1 MSSKQVNNRLGELYE
16 MLAHCRPH
24 ESPTEAEFVRKY
36 VQSIPGMGF
45 DKFGNGLLRIGTAPV
60 LWSCH
65 TDTVHHKDGMQEV
78 EVFKH
83 KGRPEFMMLNRKS
96 QKRGNCL
103 GADDGAGV
111 WLMRRMVEARV
122 PGLYVFHA
130 GEEHGGLG
138 SAWLAKNRADLLAD
152 IKFAV
157 AFDRKG
163 TSDVIT
169 HQMGE
174 RTCSDQFART
184 LANQLGGT
192 FVPDGTGVFTDT
204 LHYADTVSECTNI
217 SVGYDGAHSATESL
231 DLIHL
236 LEVRDAILSFDLSK
250 WTAHRT
256 PGDKDIEL
264 HMPVSQL
271 RRKGGSALDAEW
283 EDIYGRKAI
292 TEYDEDALDELC
304 VTYPSVAAQLI
315 RRLGGNAADLVELL
329 DHDGYDLSAYEDSR
343 LN

>member
-1 MSSKQVNNRLGELYE
+1 MSTNNRLGELYE

-24 ESPTEAEFVRKY
+24 ESPTEAEFVRRY

-45 DKFGNGLLRIGTAPV
+45 DKFGNGILRIGTAPV

-83 KGRPEFMMLNRKS
+83 KGRPEFMMLNRKF

-138 SAWLAKNRADLLAD
+138 SRWLAENRADLLTD

-174 RTCSDQFART
+174 RTCSDQFARQ

-204 LHYADTVSECTNI
+204 LSYADTVSECTNI
-217 SVGYDGAHSATESL
+217 SVGYDGAHSHTESL

-250 WTAHRT
+250 WKACRT
-256 PGDKDIEL
+256 PGDKDIPL
-264 HMPVSQL
+264 HEPIS
-271 RRKGGSALDAEW
+271 RKHEPLLDHGW
-283 EDIYGRKAI
+283 EDLYYGRKAI

-304 VTYPSVAAQLI
+304 QQYPGAAASLI

-329 DHDGYDLSAYEDSR
+329 DHEGYDLAAYEASV
-343 LN
+343 N